1 MLVRAAL
8 LGFLVVAPV
17 LTACND
23 DGRTL
28 REPRPDQNASVST
41 LAPVTDPTDAAGGQV
56 GDGGFDVITTASTV
70 APVAAVPV
78 LVAPFAE
85 SGPIDARYTCDGDD
99 VSPALSWTAAPAGT
113 VEVAIT
119 LADLD
124 NPDFL
129 HWAVAGI
136 EPTVTSLGEGAVP
149 EFAITSVNSGVVEGY
164 SGPCPP
170 AGETHT
176 YQFTVHYLLQQ
187 TELASGGPIADLQA
201 AIDGSTFSLA
211 SVTGTYSRASG

>member
-41 LAPVTDPTDAAGGQV
+41 LAPVTDPTDGV
-56 GDGGFDVITTASTV
+56 GDGLGFDTV
-70 APVAAVPV
+70 ATTQAPQAPATPV
-78 LVAPFAE
+78 LVAPFANG
-85 SGPIDARYTCDGDD
+85 GPIDARYTCDGDD
-99 VSPALSWTAAPAGT
+99 LSPALSWTAAPAGT
-113 VEVAIT
+113 VEVAVT
-119 LADLD
+119 LTDLD

-129 HWAVAGI
+129 HWAVAGL
-136 EPTVTSLGEGAVP
+136 EPAVTTLGEGSLP
-149 EFAITSVNSGVVEGY
+149 EFAITSINSGGVDGY

-170 AGETHT
+170 DGETHT
-176 YQFTVHYLLQQ
+176 YRFTVHYLLQQ

-211 SVTGTYSRASG
+211 SVTGTYARAAG

>member
-1 MLVRAAL
+1 MQVRAAAL
-8 LGFLVVAPV
+8 LGLVVVAP
-17 LTACND
+17 LLSACND

-28 REPRPDQNASVST
+28 REPRADQNASVST
-41 LAPVTDPTDAAGGQV
+41 LAPVTDPTDGVDQV
-56 GDGGFDVITTASTV
+56 GDGLGFDTLPPSTS
-70 APVAAVPV
+70 AAAAVPV
-78 LVAPFAE
+78 LVAPFANA
-85 SGPIDARYTCDGDD
+85 GPIDARYTCDGDD
-99 VSPALSWTAAPAGT
+99 VSPALSWSAAPAGT

-119 LADLD
+119 LTDLD

-136 EPTVTSLGEGAVP
+136 EPTVTSLGEGALP
-149 EFAITSVNSGVVEGY
+149 SFAITSLNSGGVDGY

-187 TELASGGPIADLQA
+187 TELASGGPIADLMA

-211 SVTGTYSRASG
+211 SVTGTYVRAGG

>member
-41 LAPVTDPTDAAGGQV
+41 LAPVTDPTDGVGDAV
-56 GDGGFDVITTASTV
+56 GDGLGFDSVATTQP
-70 APVAAVPV
+70 APATPV
-78 LVAPFAE
+78 LVAPFANG
-85 SGPIDARYTCDGDD
+85 GPIDARYTCDGDD
-99 VSPALSWTAAPAGT
+99 LSPALSWTAAPAGT
-113 VEVAIT
+113 VEVAVT
-119 LADLD
+119 LTDLD
-124 NPDFL
+124 NPEFL
-129 HWAVAGI
+129 HWAIAGL
-136 EPTVTSLGEGAVP
+136 EPTVTTLGEGNAP
-149 EFAITSVNSGVVEGY
+149 EFAITSFNSGGVEGY

-187 TELASGGPIADLQA
+187 TELASGGPIADLKA
-201 AIDGSTFSLA
+201 AIDGSTFALA
-211 SVTGTYSRASG
+211 SVTGTYARAAG